1 MTPISLATA
10 ANVCRPSEA
19 RYSAT
24 ASRRN
29 SSEYLDGRPT
39 WTSLPG
45 STRSKCQ
52 GAHVTGQSSAVLE
65 RFASA
70 VSRAGADLDPT
81 DGYLGGVGWETRYRL
96 DGYVLLGARR
106 TQQPITLT
114 PTETLTLGT
123 IGALALALP
132 AAAMFDPTD
141 LARLCAVLD
150 DAVTHAPNPEPA
162 PTPPT

>member
-1 MTPISLATA
+1 MASGPSGRGPRGGILAEA
-10 ANVCRPSEA
+10 AASTERAAAWVRRVAERQSEPEHA
-19 RYSAT
+19 
-24 ASRRN
+24 
-29 SSEYLDGRPT
+29 
-39 WTSLPG
+39 
-45 STRSKCQ
+45 
-52 GAHVTGQSSAVLE
+52 AVLE
-65 RFASA
+65 RFACA

-150 DAVTHAPNPEPA
+150 DAVTHARTHSPNPEPA
-162 PTPPT
+162 STPPA